1 MISKFYSKQKSLGVY
16 DLLWRVNWG
25 FGGLHAMGGILGGN
39 GGGGAEQ
46 GEGFGTMGQIQTQIV
61 KN

>member
-1 MISKFYSKQKSLGVY
+1 MEGKLGGFGASTLWGVY
-16 DLLWRVNWG
+16 WG
-25 FGGLHAMGGILGGN
+25 VMG

-46 GEGFGTMGQIQTQIV
+46 GEGFGIMGQIQTQIV

>member
-1 MISKFYSKQKSLGVY
+1 MEGKLG
-16 DLLWRVNWG
+16 G
-25 FGGLHAMGGILGGN
+25 FGGLHAMGGILGGP
-39 GGGGAEQ
+39 EQ